1 MAESSIGR
9 RRIAALSGI
18 GALAAMLMI
27 AGCSSSSTTST
38 ASSSTAASTSAPAAT
53 GSSSAAAG
61 GSPITVGII
70 CDCTGA
76 FAGVLTDGAKVYQ
89 AWANTVNTA
98 GGINGHPVKVDLV
111 DDQSNPGNS
120 LTDVE
125 NLVNQD
131 HVAALLDE
139 TDLDET
145 WASFAKA
152 HNVPVIGANIT
163 EAPFYTNSDF
173 YAEGATEDA
182 LFPGVIDAAKGAG
195 ATSIGLLYCAEAV
208 QCQEG
213 VAPMKKLSA
222 SMGLPLK
229 YDGEISATA
238 PNYTAQCVA
247 AQQAG
252 VTSLFIADIAAVAAK
267 VAQDCSQQ
275 GYHPVYVLDGV
286 DIDPQFPSTPGLKD
300 DLVGPV
306 RRPAVLRQLAGE
318 HRDER
323 RDQQVLPGP
332 GERHQL
338 HHGRR
343 ERLAV
348 GAAARG
354 GRQGRRADRER
365 HPDLSGADHRAD
377 LAQGRDARRDRAG
390 ADLSPPTRRTRST
403 AGSPT
408 SSRTACSACP
418 TGRSRPARAP
428 DPVKVQDRRRRTTAP
443 PPVIPSSPSRR
454 LPCINF
460 FRSS

>member
-1 MAESSIGR
+1 MAGSSIGR
-9 RRIAALSGI
+9 RRKAALSGI
-18 GALAAMLMI
+18 GALAAVLVI
-27 AGCSSSSTTST
+27 AGCSSSSSSTPST

-53 GSSSAAAG
+53 GSSSAAAS
-61 GSPITVGII
+61 GSPITVGVI

-131 HVAALLDE
+131 HVTALLDM

-145 WASFAKA
+145 WAAFAKA

-195 ATSIGLLYCAEAV
+195 ATNIGLLYCAEAV

-213 VAPMKKLSA
+213 VAPMKQLSA
-222 SMGLPLK
+222 TMGLPLK
-229 YDGEISATA
+229 YNGEISATA

-286 DIDPQFPSTPGLKD
+286 DIDPQFPTTPGLKD
-300 DLVGPV
+300 NLVGPV
-306 RRPAVLRQLAGE
+306 DDLPFYANSPVNTAMNAAIDKYYPGLESDINYTMAGANAWQSGLLLE
-318 HRDER
+318 
-323 RDQQVLPGP
+323 
-332 GERHQL
+332 
-338 HHGRR
+338 
-343 ERLAV
+343 
-348 GAAARG
+348 AAAKAG
-354 GRQGRRADRER
+354 GLTA
-365 HPDLSGADHRAD
+365 SAT
-377 LAQGRDARRDRAG
+377 
-390 ADLSPPTRRTRST
+390 PTPAELIT
-403 AGSPT
+403 GLT
-408 SSRTACSACP
+408 SLKGETLD
-418 TGRSRPARAP
+418 G
-428 DPVKVQDRRRRTTAP
+428 TAP
-443 PPVIPSSPSRR
+443 GLTYATGKPNPVDCWFTYQLKNGVFS
-454 LPCINF
+454 LPNGMKQTCA
-460 FRSS
+460 SA

>member
-1 MAESSIGR
+1 MAGSSIGR
-9 RRIAALSGI
+9 RRKAALSGI
-18 GALAAMLMI
+18 GALAAVLVI
-27 AGCSSSSTTST
+27 AGCSSSSSSTPST

-53 GSSSAAAG
+53 GSSSAAAS
-61 GSPITVGII
+61 GSPITVGVI

-120 LTDVE
+120 LTDVQ

-131 HVAALLDE
+131 HVVALLDE

-195 ATSIGLLYCAEAV
+195 ATNIGLLYCAEAV

-213 VAPMKKLSA
+213 VAPMKQLSA
-222 SMGLPLK
+222 TMGLPLK
-229 YDGEISATA
+229 YNGEISATA

-286 DIDPQFPSTPGLKD
+286 DIDPQFPTTPGLKD
-300 DLVGPV
+300 NLVGPV
-306 RRPAVLRQLAGE
+306 DDLPFYANSPVNTAMNAAIDKYYPGLESDINYTMAGANAWQSGLLLE
-318 HRDER
+318 
-323 RDQQVLPGP
+323 
-332 GERHQL
+332 
-338 HHGRR
+338 
-343 ERLAV
+343 
-348 GAAARG
+348 AAAKAG
-354 GRQGRRADRER
+354 G
-365 HPDLSGADHRAD
+365 L
-377 LAQGRDARRDRAG
+377 
-390 ADLSPPTRRTRST
+390 T
-403 AGSPT
+403 ASATPT
-408 SSRTACSACP
+408 SAELI
-418 TGRSRPARAP
+418 TGLTSLKGETLN
-428 DPVKVQDRRRRTTAP
+428 VTAP
-443 PPVIPSSPSRR
+443 GLTYAAGKANPVDCWFTYQLKNGVFS
-454 LPCINF
+454 LPNGTKQTCA
-460 FRSS
+460 SA

>member
-1 MAESSIGR
+1 MAESSVGR
-9 RRIAALSGI
+9 RRKAALSGI
-18 GALAAMLMI
+18 GALAAVLVI
-27 AGCSSSSTTST
+27 AGCSSSSSSTTST
-38 ASSSTAASTSAPAAT
+38 ASPSTAASTSAPAAT
-53 GSSSAAAG
+53 GSSSAAAT

-89 AWANTVNTA
+89 AWANTVNAA
-98 GGINGHPVKVDLV
+98 GGINGHPVKIDLV

-145 WASFAKA
+145 WASFAKT

-173 YAEGATEDA
+173 YAEGSTEDA

-213 VAPMKKLSA
+213 VAPMKELST

-252 VTSLFIADIAAVAAK
+252 VTSLFIADISAVAAK

-275 GYHPVYVLDGV
+275 GYHPVYV
-286 DIDPQFPSTPGLKD
+286 DIDPQFPATPGLKD

-306 RRPAVLRQLAGE
+306 DDLPFYASSPVNTVMNAAINKYYPGLESDINYTMAGANAWQSGLLLE
-318 HRDER
+318 
-323 RDQQVLPGP
+323 
-332 GERHQL
+332 
-338 HHGRR
+338 
-343 ERLAV
+343 
-348 GAAARG
+348 AAAKAG
-354 GRQGRRADRER
+354 G
-365 HPDLSGADHRAD
+365 L
-377 LAQGRDARRDRAG
+377 
-390 ADLSPPTRRTRST
+390 T
-403 AGSPT
+403 ASATPT
-408 SSRTACSACP
+408 SAELI
-418 TGRSRPARAP
+418 TGLTSL
-428 DPVKVQDRRRRTTAP
+428 KGETLNGTAP
-443 PPVIPSSPSRR
+443 GLTYAAGKANPIDCWFTYQLKNGVFS
-454 LPCINF
+454 LPNGTKQTCA
-460 FRSS
+460 SA

>member
-9 RRIAALSGI
+9 RRKAALRALGAVAAAIVIAA
-18 GALAAMLMI
+18 
-27 AGCSSSSTTST
+27 CSSSASST
-38 ASSSTAASTSAPAAT
+38 ASSPAAASAAATASAASPASGSSTAAAT
-53 GSSSAAAG
+53 

-89 AWANTVNTA
+89 AWANTVNAA
-98 GGINGHPVKVDLV
+98 GGINGHPVKIDLV

-213 VAPMKKLSA
+213 VAPMKQLSA

-286 DIDPQFPSTPGLKD
+286 DIDPQFPATPGLKD

-306 RRPAVLRQLAGE
+306 DDLPFYASSPVNTAMNAAIKKYYPGLESDINYTMAGANAWQSGLLLE
-318 HRDER
+318 
-323 RDQQVLPGP
+323 
-332 GERHQL
+332 
-338 HHGRR
+338 
-343 ERLAV
+343 
-348 GAAARG
+348 AAAKAG
-354 GRQGRRADRER
+354 G
-365 HPDLSGADHRAD
+365 L
-377 LAQGRDARRDRAG
+377 
-390 ADLSPPTRRTRST
+390 T
-403 AGSPT
+403 ASATPT
-408 SSRTACSACP
+408 SAELI
-418 TGRSRPARAP
+418 TGLTSLKGETL
-428 DPVKVQDRRRRTTAP
+428 DGTAP
-443 PPVIPSSPSRR
+443 GLTYAAGKANPVDCWFTYQLKNGVFS
-454 LPCINF
+454 LPNGTKQTCA
-460 FRSS
+460 SA